1 MDYKILGGIMKK
13 LFLAVWILAICIT
26 SISQEIQHEA
36 VAINIEV
43 PVRVFKGETFI
54 NNLTIGE
61 FEVYEDGVL
70 QEIEAVYLIKKN
82 AIERKDAKVGQEG
95 STQRFVPQVSSRY
108 FVLLFDILTFLPKVE
123 QALDFFFEEVLLP
136 EDGLMIITAMNVY
149 NLKENSWKVEDKG
162 ELYEHFKGIIRKD
175 AVIGNA
181 EYRANLKALERL
193 ASQLSNLRQGAA
205 AFESD
210 EDRLDYLLSR
220 YSSILSK
227 METIR
232 VVDQKKLIQ
241 FAHELGNREGQKN
254 VFLFYQRE
262 FIPQPHPKII
272 LSYQQMFQTRQ
283 DILFKLN
290 DVFDFY
296 RRDMNFDAEKIKQ
309 AYSDSSV
316 AIHFLFLTKLPD
328 NPAHEIYYRE
338 QSEDIFSAFYQLAQA
353 TGGYTI
359 ASANA
364 FASFQR
370 AVDASQNYYLLYY
383 TPKDYKSDGKFRNI
397 KVKIKGKNYKV
408 LHRAGYLAD

>member
-1 MDYKILGGIMKK
+1 MKK
-13 LFLAVWILAICIT
+13 LFLAVGVLAICIT

-36 VAINIEV
+36 IAINIEV

-54 NNLTIGE
+54 NNLSLYD

-70 QEIEAVYLIKKN
+70 QEIEAVYLINKT
-82 AIERKDAKVGQEG
+82 AIEREETKGVEEG
-95 STQRFVPQVSSRY
+95 NSQRFMPQISSRY

-123 QALDFFFEEVLLP
+123 QAIDLFFERVFSP
-136 EDGLMIITAMNVY
+136 EDRLMIITAMNVY
-149 NLKENSWKVEDKG
+149 NLEANSWKAEDRE
-162 ELYEHFKGIIRKD
+162 ELCEQFKSIVRKD
-175 AVIGNA
+175 SVIGNA
-181 EYRANLKALERL
+181 EYRDNLKSLERL
-193 ASQLSNLRQGAA
+193 AAQLSNLRLDAA
-205 AFESD
+205 GFESD
-210 EDRLDYLLSR
+210 EDRIDMILSR
-220 YSSILSK
+220 YTTMLRK

-232 VVDQKKLIQ
+232 VVNQKKLIQ
-241 FAHELGNREGQKN
+241 FAQELGNKEGQKH

-262 FIPQPHPKII
+262 FIPQPQPKII

-316 AIHFLFLTKLPD
+316 AVHFLFLTKPPD
-328 NPAHEIYYRE
+328 DPAHQLYYRE

-364 FASFQR
+364 LPAFQK
-370 AVDASQNYYLLYY
+370 AVDASENYYLLYY
-383 TPKDYKSDGKFRNI
+383 IPKNYKSDGTFKNI
-397 KVKIKGKNYKV
+397 KVKVKGQKYRV

>member
-1 MDYKILGGIMKK
+1 MQRLLWCLCVIT
-13 LFLAVWILAICIT
+13 AVF
-26 SISQEIQHEA
+26 SISAQDIQHEA

-43 PVRVFKGETFI
+43 PVRVFKSDLFI
-54 NNLTIGE
+54 DTLTIDD

-70 QEIEAVYLIKKN
+70 QEIEAFYLIKKTV
-82 AIERKDAKVGQEG
+82 IEREDVHEG
-95 STQRFVPQVSSRY
+95 STQRFIPQVSSRY

-123 QALDFFFEEVLLP
+123 QALELFFERVFLP
-136 EDGLMIITAMNVY
+136 EDRLMIITAMNVY
-149 NLKENSWKVEDKG
+149 NLKENSWKVEDRG

-181 EYRANLKALERL
+181 EYRNNLKSLERL
-193 ASQLSNLRQGAA
+193 ASQLSDLRLGAA
-205 AFESD
+205 DFESD
-210 EDRLDYLLSR
+210 EDRIDMILGR
-220 YSSILSK
+220 YTTMLRK

-241 FAHELGNREGQKN
+241 FAHELGNREGQKT

-316 AIHFLFLTKLPD
+316 SIHFLFLTKLPD
-328 NPAHEIYYRE
+328 DPAHGIYYRE

-364 FASFQR
+364 LPAFKKV
-370 AVDASQNYYLLYY
+370 VDASENYYLLYY
-383 TPKDYKSDGKFRNI
+383 IPKDYKSDGKFRNI
-397 KVKIKGKNYKV
+397 KVKVKGKKYRV